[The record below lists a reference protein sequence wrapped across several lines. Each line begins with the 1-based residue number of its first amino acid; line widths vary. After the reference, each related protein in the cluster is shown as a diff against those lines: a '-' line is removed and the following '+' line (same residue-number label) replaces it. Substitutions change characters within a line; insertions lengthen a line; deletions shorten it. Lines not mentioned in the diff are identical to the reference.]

1 MIEEVRFAA
10 DSLLEGTGFEPLVP
24 LRDFAARCAQAKA
37 RADQIP
43 GVLVTTGPGT
53 PTASRFAPAQTDREH
68 SNGRTKLP
76 GDMKGESDAE

>member
-1 MIEEVRFAA
+1 MRTSGPPSRLR
-10 DSLLEGTGFEPLVP
+10 SLMRV
-24 LRDFAARCAQAKA
+24 QAKA